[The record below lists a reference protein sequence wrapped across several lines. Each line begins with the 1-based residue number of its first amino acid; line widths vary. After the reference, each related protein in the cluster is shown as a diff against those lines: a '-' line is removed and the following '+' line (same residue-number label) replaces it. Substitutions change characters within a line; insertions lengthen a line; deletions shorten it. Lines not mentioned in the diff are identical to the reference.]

1 MQTLRCNSF
10 HTLEDAKNIRKGA
23 RIMKDTT
30 INYQALAQAIVLN
43 ALAEANGE
51 GQDATLANQ
60 WLDTLNSQMLV
71 LTGLHPGMMTSDQDP
86 PSSSTDRS
94 CS

>member
-1 MQTLRCNSF
+1 
-10 HTLEDAKNIRKGA
+10 
-23 RIMKDTT
+23 MKDTT